1 MLLGA
6 GLSRCWPHDRA
17 HYFFARA
24 AWQLDELG
32 LAVARL
38 AAALLVPAGEPLVVA
53 VDDSVFRRCGRRV
66 YGAAWQHDGSSPAKN
81 KLSFGTCFV
90 TAGII
95 VTLPFCSRPVCL
107 PVLARLHVPGK
118 GRTGRRARRQAAP
131 ASTVTTAAALVA
143 LLAGAFPGRMV
154 HVVADAHYHGPAL
167 RGLPEQ
173 VTWTTRLPRN
183 AVLFRLAPPRV
194 RKPGRPPRKG
204 ARLGTWAAV
213 AASASWTP
221 AAVRIYG
228 RDQAEDLAEI
238 TCLWYGCLDVRTVRV
253 ILARDAATTL
263 ALVTTDL
270 TAPAAV
276 LVERYAARWGI
287 EQAFADARNILGAG
301 EARNR
306 VRRAVERTVPFALLV
321 HTLIIIWYARHGHDP
336 SGIADRRAAEPWYT
350 AKTGPA
356 FEDMLTK
363 LRRTLI
369 CARISGGSPAHP
381 EPEQITAVLA
391 AWHAAAA

>member
-1 MLLGA
+1 MLPELTLPASLAGLLMMLRPCFTGPSFATFCGLAAGLCGQVRRRTVCGMLLGA

-24 AWQLDELG
+24 AWDLDQLG

-38 AAALLVPAGEPLVVA
+38 AVGLLVPAGEPLVVA

-66 YGAAWQHDGSSPAKN
+66 YGAAWQHDGSSPARN

-95 VTLPFCSRPVCL
+95 VALPFCSRPVCL

-118 GRTGRRARRQAAP
+118 GRQGRQARRQAPA
-131 ASTVTTAAALVA
+131 ASTVTTAAALVTK
-143 LLAGAFPGRMV
+143 LAGAFPGRTV
-154 HVVADAHYHGPAL
+154 HVAADAHYHGPAL
-167 RGLPEQ
+167 RDLPQQ

-183 AVLFRLAPPRV
+183 AVLHQLAPPRV

-204 ARLGTWAAV
+204 GRLGTPADL

-221 AAVRIYG
+221 GTVRIYG
-228 RDQAEDLAEI
+228 RDQAEDLAEV

-253 ILARDAATTL
+253 ILARDAAATL

-270 TAPAAV
+270 TASPAA
-276 LVERYAARWGI
+276 LVERYAARWSI
-287 EQAFADARNILGAG
+287 E
-301 EARNR
+301 
-306 VRRAVERTVPFALLV
+306 
-321 HTLIIIWYARHGHDP
+321 
-336 SGIADRRAAEPWYT
+336 
-350 AKTGPA
+350 
-356 FEDMLTK
+356 
-363 LRRTLI
+363 
-369 CARISGGSPAHP
+369 
-381 EPEQITAVLA
+381 
-391 AWHAAAA
+391 